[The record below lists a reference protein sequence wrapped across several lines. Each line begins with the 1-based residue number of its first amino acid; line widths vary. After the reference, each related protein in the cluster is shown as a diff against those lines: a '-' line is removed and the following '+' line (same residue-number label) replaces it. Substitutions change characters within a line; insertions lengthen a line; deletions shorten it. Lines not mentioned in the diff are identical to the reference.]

1 MCIRDRFMRDLNVSE
16 YLFVFSLFSIW
27 SLLLINII
35 LAMGGYIFYFKNF
48 DKEIKEIDEYPMISI
63 LVPAHNEAKVIGRT
77 VESLLLLNYP
87 KSKMELIVIN
97 DNSSDNS
104 KEILE
109 NIKDRYNNY
118 NFTIINTDSL
128 TGGKGKSNALNIGYK
143 VSKGDFIAVYDA
155 DNTPDKNALRYLVQ
169 TIVMNDELGAVIGKF
184 RTRNKNKNLLTKFI
198 NIETLSFQWMSQA
211 GRWQLFNLCTI
222 PGTNFILRRSII
234 EEIEGW
240 DSKAIAEDTEI
251 SFRIYKLGYKIKLV
265 PQSITWEQEPET
277 VKVWIKQRTRW
288 AKGNIY
294 VLMKYIKNIFK
305 QGRNKIV
312 FDIAYFFSVYF
323 LFLTTV
329 IISDILCV
337 LSISKLVEIS
347 IPINFFLI
355 WILSYL
361 LFIIEVSI
369 SLTIEKGE
377 ATIENIFIV
386 AIMYFTY
393 SQLWLFVAIKGMIE
407 YLKDIIFKREVK
419 WYKTERF

>member
-1 MCIRDRFMRDLNVSE
+1 MRGLNVSE
-16 YLFVFSLFSIW
+16 YLFIFSLFSIW
-27 SLLLINII
+27 SLLLINIV

-48 DKEIKEIDEYPMISI
+48 DKKIKKIDKYPMVSI

-87 KSKMELIVIN
+87 KDKMELIVIN

-104 KEILE
+104 REILE
-109 NIKDRYNNY
+109 SIKSKYKNY
-118 NFTIINTDSL
+118 NFTIINTDST

-143 VSKGDFIAVYDA
+143 ISKGEFIAVYDA
-155 DNTPDKNALRYLVQ
+155 DNTPDRDALRYLIQ
-169 TIVMNDELGAVIGKF
+169 TIVLDDELGAVIGKF
-184 RTRNKNKNLLTKFI
+184 RTRNKSKNLLTKFI

-222 PGTNFILRRSII
+222 PGTNFILRKSII
-234 EEIEGW
+234 EEIGGW

-277 VKVWIKQRTRW
+277 IKVWIKQRTRW

-305 QGRNKIV
+305 QGKNKIV

-323 LFLTTV
+323 LFLTSV
-329 IISDILCV
+329 IISDILFV
-337 LSISKLVEIS
+337 LSVFKLIEIS
-347 IPINFFLI
+347 IPINFIII
-355 WILSYL
+355 WILSYI

-393 SQLWLFVAIKGMIE
+393 SQLWLFVAIKGMVE

>member
-1 MCIRDRFMRDLNVSE
+1 
-16 YLFVFSLFSIW
+16 
-27 SLLLINII
+27 
-35 LAMGGYIFYFKNF
+35 MGGYIFYFKNF
-48 DKEIKEIDEYPMISI
+48 DKEIKEIDEYPMVSI

-109 NIKDRYNNY
+109 DIKNKYNNY

-128 TGGKGKSNALNIGYK
+128 TGGKGKSNALNIGYTI
-143 VSKGDFIAVYDA
+143 SKGDFIAVYDA
-155 DNTPDKNALRYLVQ
+155 DNTPDRNALRYLVQ

-234 EEIEGW
+234 EEIGGW

-323 LFLTTV
+323 LFLTSV
-329 IISDILCV
+329 IISDILFV

-377 ATIENIFIV
+377 ATIKNIFIV

>member
-1 MCIRDRFMRDLNVSE
+1 MRGLNVSE
-16 YLFVFSLFSIW
+16 YLFIFSLFSIW
-27 SLLLINII
+27 SLLLINIV
-35 LAMGGYIFYFKNF
+35 LAMGGYLFYFKNF
-48 DKEIKEIDEYPMISI
+48 DKKIKKIDRYPVVSI

-87 KSKMELIVIN
+87 KDKMELIVIN

-104 KEILE
+104 REILE
-109 NIKDRYNNY
+109 SIKSKYKNY
-118 NFTIINTDSL
+118 NFTIINTDSM

-143 VSKGDFIAVYDA
+143 ISKGEFIAVYDA
-155 DNTPDKNALRYLVQ
+155 DNTPDRDALRYLIQ
-169 TIVMNDELGAVIGKF
+169 TIVLDDELGAVIGKF
-184 RTRNKNKNLLTKFI
+184 RTRNKSKNLLTKFI

-222 PGTNFILRRSII
+222 PGTNFILRKSII
-234 EEIEGW
+234 EEIGGW

-277 VKVWIKQRTRW
+277 IKVWIKQRTRW

-305 QGRNKIV
+305 QGKNKIV

-323 LFLTTV
+323 LFLTSV
-329 IISDILCV
+329 IISDILFV
-337 LSISKLVEIS
+337 LSVFKLIEIS
-347 IPINFFLI
+347 IPINFIII
-355 WILSYL
+355 WILSYI

-386 AIMYFTY
+386 ALMYFTY
-393 SQLWLFVAIKGMIE
+393 SQLWLFVAIKGMVE

>member
-1 MCIRDRFMRDLNVSE
+1 MRDLNISE
-16 YLFVFSLFSIW
+16 YLFIFSLFSIW

-48 DKEIKEIDEYPMISI
+48 DKEVKKIDEYPMVSI
-63 LVPAHNEAKVIGRT
+63 LVPAHNEAKVIGKT

-87 KSKMELIVIN
+87 KDKMELIVIN

-109 NIKDRYNNY
+109 SIKNKYNNY
-118 NFTIINTDSL
+118 NFTIINTDNL
-128 TGGKGKSNALNIGYK
+128 TGGKGKSNALNIGYTI
-143 VSKGDFIAVYDA
+143 SKGEFIAVYDA
-155 DNTPDKNALRYLVQ
+155 DNTPDRNALRYLIQ
-169 TIVMNDELGAVIGKF
+169 TIVMDDELGAVIGKF

-222 PGTNFILRRSII
+222 PGTNFILRKSII
-234 EEIEGW
+234 EEIGGW

-305 QGRNKIV
+305 QGKNKIV

-323 LFLTTV
+323 LFLTSV
-329 IISDILCV
+329 IISDILFV
-337 LSISKLVEIS
+337 LSISKLIEIS

-369 SLTIEKGE
+369 SLSIEKGE
-377 ATIENIFIV
+377 STFENIFIV

>member
-1 MCIRDRFMRDLNVSE
+1 
-16 YLFVFSLFSIW
+16 
-27 SLLLINII
+27 I

-48 DKEIKEIDEYPMISI
+48 DKEIKEIDEYPMVSI

-109 NIKDRYNNY
+109 DIKNKYNNY

-128 TGGKGKSNALNIGYK
+128 TGGKGKSNALNIGYTI
-143 VSKGDFIAVYDA
+143 SKGDFIAVYDA
-155 DNTPDKNALRYLVQ
+155 DNTPDRNALRYLVQ

-234 EEIEGW
+234 EEIGGW

-323 LFLTTV
+323 LFLTSV
-329 IISDILCV
+329 IISDILFV

-377 ATIENIFIV
+377 ATIKNIFIV

>member
-1 MCIRDRFMRDLNVSE
+1 MRDLNVSE

-128 TGGKGKSNALNIGYK
+128 TGGKGKSNALNIGYTI
-143 VSKGDFIAVYDA
+143 SKGDFIAVYDA

-234 EEIEGW
+234 EEIGGW

-251 SFRIYKLGYKIKLV
+251 CFRIYKLGYKIKLV

-323 LFLTTV
+323 LFLTSV
-329 IISDILCV
+329 IISDILFV

>member
-1 MCIRDRFMRDLNVSE
+1 MRDLNVSE
-16 YLFVFSLFSIW
+16 CLLVFSLCSIW

-48 DKEIKEIDEYPMISI
+48 DKEIKEIDEYPMVSI

-109 NIKDRYNNY
+109 DIKNKYNNY

-128 TGGKGKSNALNIGYK
+128 TGGKGKSNALNIGYTI
-143 VSKGDFIAVYDA
+143 SKGDFIAVYDA
-155 DNTPDKNALRYLVQ
+155 DNTPDRNALRYLVQ

-234 EEIEGW
+234 EEIGGW

-323 LFLTTV
+323 LFLTSV
-329 IISDILCV
+329 IISDILFV

-377 ATIENIFIV
+377 ATIKNIFIV

>member
-1 MCIRDRFMRDLNVSE
+1 MRDLNVSE

-109 NIKDRYNNY
+109 KIKDRYNNY

-128 TGGKGKSNALNIGYK
+128 TGGKGKSNALNIGYTI
-143 VSKGDFIAVYDA
+143 SKGDFIAVYDA

-234 EEIEGW
+234 EEIGGW

-323 LFLTTV
+323 LFLTSV
-329 IISDILCV
+329 IISDILFV

>member
-1 MCIRDRFMRDLNVSE
+1 MRGLNVSE
-16 YLFVFSLFSIW
+16 YLFIFSLFSIW
-27 SLLLINII
+27 SLLLINIV
-35 LAMGGYIFYFKNF
+35 LAMGGYLFYFKNF
-48 DKEIKEIDEYPMISI
+48 DKKIKKIDRYPMVSI

-87 KSKMELIVIN
+87 KDKMELIVIN

-104 KEILE
+104 REILE
-109 NIKDRYNNY
+109 SIKSKYKNY
-118 NFTIINTDSL
+118 NFTIINTDST

-143 VSKGDFIAVYDA
+143 ISKGEFIAVYDA
-155 DNTPDKNALRYLVQ
+155 DNTPDRDALRYLIQ
-169 TIVMNDELGAVIGKF
+169 TIVTDDELGAVIGKF
-184 RTRNKNKNLLTKFI
+184 RTRNKSKNLLTKFI

-222 PGTNFILRRSII
+222 PGTNFILRKSII
-234 EEIEGW
+234 EEIGGW

-277 VKVWIKQRTRW
+277 IKVWIKQRTRW

-305 QGRNKIV
+305 QGKNKIV

-323 LFLTTV
+323 LFLTSV
-329 IISDILCV
+329 IISDILFV
-337 LSISKLVEIS
+337 LSVFKLIEIS
-347 IPINFFLI
+347 IPINFIII
-355 WILSYL
+355 WILSYI

-393 SQLWLFVAIKGMIE
+393 SQLWLFVAIKGMVE

>member
-1 MCIRDRFMRDLNVSE
+1 MRDLNVSE
-16 YLFVFSLFSIW
+16 CLFVFSLCSIW

-48 DKEIKEIDEYPMISI
+48 DKEIKEIDEYPMVSI

-109 NIKDRYNNY
+109 DIKNKYNNY

-128 TGGKGKSNALNIGYK
+128 TGGKGKSNALNIGYTI
-143 VSKGDFIAVYDA
+143 SKGDFIAVYDA
-155 DNTPDKNALRYLVQ
+155 DNTPDRNALRYLVQ

-234 EEIEGW
+234 EEIGGW

-323 LFLTTV
+323 LFLTSV
-329 IISDILCV
+329 IISDILFV

-361 LFIIEVSI
+361 LFIIEVSV

-377 ATIENIFIV
+377 ATIKNIFIV

>member
-1 MCIRDRFMRDLNVSE
+1 MRDLNVSE
-16 YLFVFSLFSIW
+16 YLFIFSLFSIW

-128 TGGKGKSNALNIGYK
+128 TGGKGKSNALNIGYTI
-143 VSKGDFIAVYDA
+143 SKGDFIAVYDA

-234 EEIEGW
+234 EEIGGW

-323 LFLTTV
+323 LFLTSV
-329 IISDILCV
+329 IISDILFV

-393 SQLWLFVAIKGMIE
+393 SQLWMFVAIKGMIE

>member
-1 MCIRDRFMRDLNVSE
+1 LNVSE
-16 YLFVFSLFSIW
+16 YLFIFSLFSIW

-128 TGGKGKSNALNIGYK
+128 TGGKGKSNALNIGYTI
-143 VSKGDFIAVYDA
+143 SKGDFIAVYDA

-234 EEIEGW
+234 EEIGGW

-323 LFLTTV
+323 LFLTSV
-329 IISDILCV
+329 IISDILFV

>member
-1 MCIRDRFMRDLNVSE
+1 
-16 YLFVFSLFSIW
+16 
-27 SLLLINII
+27 
-35 LAMGGYIFYFKNF
+35 
-48 DKEIKEIDEYPMISI
+48 KEIKEIDEYPMVSI

-109 NIKDRYNNY
+109 DIKNKYNNY

-128 TGGKGKSNALNIGYK
+128 TGGKGKSNALNIGYTI
-143 VSKGDFIAVYDA
+143 SKGDFIAVYDA
-155 DNTPDKNALRYLVQ
+155 DNTPDRNALRYLVQ

-234 EEIEGW
+234 EEIGGW

-323 LFLTTV
+323 LFLTSV
-329 IISDILCV
+329 IISDILFV

-377 ATIENIFIV
+377 ATIKNIFIV

>member
-1 MCIRDRFMRDLNVSE
+1 
-16 YLFVFSLFSIW
+16 SIW

-128 TGGKGKSNALNIGYK
+128 TGGKGKSNALNIGYTI
-143 VSKGDFIAVYDA
+143 SKGDFIAVYDA

-234 EEIEGW
+234 EEIGGW

-323 LFLTTV
+323 LFLTSV
-329 IISDILCV
+329 IISDILFV

>member
-1 MCIRDRFMRDLNVSE
+1 M
-16 YLFVFSLFSIW
+16 FVFSLFSIW

-128 TGGKGKSNALNIGYK
+128 TGGKGKSNALNIGYTI
-143 VSKGDFIAVYDA
+143 SKGDFIAVYDA

-234 EEIEGW
+234 EEIGGW

-323 LFLTTV
+323 LFLTSV

>member
-1 MCIRDRFMRDLNVSE
+1 MRDLNVSE

-87 KSKMELIVIN
+87 KSKIELIVIN

-128 TGGKGKSNALNIGYK
+128 TGGKGKSNALNIGYTI
-143 VSKGDFIAVYDA
+143 SKGDFIAVYDA
-155 DNTPDKNALRYLVQ
+155 DNTPDRNALRYLVQ

-234 EEIEGW
+234 EEIGGW

-323 LFLTTV
+323 LFLTSV
-329 IISDILCV
+329 IISDILFV

>member
-1 MCIRDRFMRDLNVSE
+1 MRDLNVSE

-128 TGGKGKSNALNIGYK
+128 TGGKGKSNALNIGYTI
-143 VSKGDFIAVYDA
+143 SKGDFIAVYDA

-234 EEIEGW
+234 EEIGGW

-323 LFLTTV
+323 LFLTSV
-329 IISDILCV
+329 IISDILFV

-407 YLKDIIFKREVK
+407 YLKDIIFKR
-419 WYKTERF
+419 

>member
-1 MCIRDRFMRDLNVSE
+1 MRDLNVSE

-128 TGGKGKSNALNIGYK
+128 TGGKGKSNALNIGYTI
-143 VSKGDFIAVYDA
+143 SKGDFIAVYDA

-234 EEIEGW
+234 EEIGGW

-323 LFLTTV
+323 LFLTSV
-329 IISDILCV
+329 IISDILFA

-355 WILSYL
+355 WILSYI

>member
-1 MCIRDRFMRDLNVSE
+1 MRDLNVSE
-16 YLFVFSLFSIW
+16 CLFVFSLCSIW

-48 DKEIKEIDEYPMISI
+48 DKEIKEIDEYPMVSI

-109 NIKDRYNNY
+109 DIKNKYNNY

-128 TGGKGKSNALNIGYK
+128 TGGKGKSNALNIGYTI
-143 VSKGDFIAVYDA
+143 SKGDFIAVYDA
-155 DNTPDKNALRYLVQ
+155 DNTPDRNALRYLVQ

-234 EEIEGW
+234 EEIGGW

-305 QGRNKIV
+305 QGRNQIV

-323 LFLTTV
+323 LFLTSV
-329 IISDILCV
+329 IISDILFV

-377 ATIENIFIV
+377 ATIKNIFIV

>member
-1 MCIRDRFMRDLNVSE
+1 MRDLNISE
-16 YLFVFSLFSIW
+16 CLFIFSLFSIW

-48 DKEIKEIDEYPMISI
+48 NKEVKKIDEYPIVSI
-63 LVPAHNEAKVIGRT
+63 LVPAHNEAKVIGKT

-87 KSKMELIVIN
+87 KDKMELIVIN

-104 KEILE
+104 KDILE
-109 NIKDRYNNY
+109 DIKNKYNNY
-118 NFTIINTDSL
+118 NFTIINTDNL
-128 TGGKGKSNALNIGYK
+128 TGGKGKSNALNIGYTI
-143 VSKGDFIAVYDA
+143 SKGEFIAVYDA
-155 DNTPDKNALRYLVQ
+155 DNTPDRNALRYLIQ
-169 TIVMNDELGAVIGKF
+169 TIVMDDELGAVIGKF

-211 GRWQLFNLCTI
+211 GRWELFNLCTI
-222 PGTNFILRRSII
+222 PGTNFILRKSII
-234 EEIEGW
+234 EEIGGW

-294 VLMKYIKNIFK
+294 VLMKYIRNIFK
-305 QGRNKIV
+305 QGKNKIV

-323 LFLTTV
+323 LFLTSV
-329 IISDILCV
+329 IISDILFI
-337 LSISKLVEIS
+337 LSISKLIEIS
-347 IPINFFLI
+347 IPINFFII

-369 SLTIEKGE
+369 SLSIEKGE
-377 ATIENIFIV
+377 ATLENIFIV

-407 YLKDIIFKREVK
+407 YLKDVIFKREVK

>member
-1 MCIRDRFMRDLNVSE
+1 M
-16 YLFVFSLFSIW
+16 FVFSLFSIW

-128 TGGKGKSNALNIGYK
+128 TGGKGKSNALNIGYTI
-143 VSKGDFIAVYDA
+143 SKGDFIAVYDA

-234 EEIEGW
+234 EEIGGW

-323 LFLTTV
+323 LFLTSV

-355 WILSYL
+355 WILSYF

>member
-1 MCIRDRFMRDLNVSE
+1 MRDLNVSE

-355 WILSYL
+355 WIL
-361 LFIIEVSI
+361 
-369 SLTIEKGE
+369 
-377 ATIENIFIV
+377 
-386 AIMYFTY
+386 
-393 SQLWLFVAIKGMIE
+393 
-407 YLKDIIFKREVK
+407 
-419 WYKTERF
+419 